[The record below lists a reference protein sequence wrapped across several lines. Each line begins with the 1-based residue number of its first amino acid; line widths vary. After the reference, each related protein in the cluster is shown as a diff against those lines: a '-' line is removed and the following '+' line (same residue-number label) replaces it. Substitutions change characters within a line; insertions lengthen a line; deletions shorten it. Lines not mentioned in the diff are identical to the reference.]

1 MEAKLTRYNNSL
13 PLEKRFE
20 LDSQNRISAL
30 QAYKLL
36 CGQSFQKD
44 IFVQDLDDL
53 QGNKSKMSTPA
64 GGQRPDGRIDS
75 SPENLRDT
83 TRTQNVAG
91 EAVVPA
97 GKKPQTN
104 ATDEVSI
111 NTEINRLKNLDAKS
125 FDKGYYEHALVNH
138 KQLTAL
144 LEEAGNFRF
153 TN

>member
-1 MEAKLTRYNNSL
+1 
-13 PLEKRFE
+13 
-20 LDSQNRISAL
+20 
-30 QAYKLL
+30 
-36 CGQSFQKD
+36 
-44 IFVQDLDDL
+44 
-53 QGNKSKMSTPA
+53 MSTPA

-75 SPENLRDT
+75 APENLRDT

-111 NTEINRLKNLDAKS
+111 STEINRLKNLDAKS
-125 FDKGYYEHALVNH
+125 FDKGYYEHAVANH

-144 LEEAGNFRF
+144 LEEAGNSLDSQIKAFSKAFPFPVKQNIYFRPGSSQ
-153 TN
+153 ND